1 METPPTNLETVPSA
15 AKQSRG
21 RVRQKRLAGVWDAV
35 GQEKKKHDYV
45 I

>member
-21 RVRQKRLAGVWDAV
+21 RVRQKRLAGEYGTQW
-35 GQEKKKHDYV
+35 GKKKKHDY
-45 I
+45 II